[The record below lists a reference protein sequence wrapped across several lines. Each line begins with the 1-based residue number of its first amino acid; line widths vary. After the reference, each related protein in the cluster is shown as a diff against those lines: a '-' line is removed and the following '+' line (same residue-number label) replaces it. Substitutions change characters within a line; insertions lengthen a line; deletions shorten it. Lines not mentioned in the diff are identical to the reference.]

1 MDTIDG
7 LIMALKIII
16 PIGVVMRVGFCLT
29 KMMYAEDE
37 ARNYKRKILY
47 VVAFGIIAELAL
59 CIKDIVLKYFG

>member
-1 MDTIDG
+1 
-7 LIMALKIII
+7 
-16 PIGVVMRVGFCLT
+16 MRVGFCLT